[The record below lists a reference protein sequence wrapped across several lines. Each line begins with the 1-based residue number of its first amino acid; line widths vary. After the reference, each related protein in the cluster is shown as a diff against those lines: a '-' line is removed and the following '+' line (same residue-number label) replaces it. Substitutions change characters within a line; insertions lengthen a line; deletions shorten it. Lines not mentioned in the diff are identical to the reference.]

1 MQVGSEGGG
10 QSQDFDLNLAPIID
24 CFTVLITFMLAS
36 ASFLAVGVFDS
47 GAAADGAAATDQ
59 KPAAI
64 RVDAE
69 LTPKKEIVLRVEG
82 RTKFTKSLAAKDG
95 DWNFPALVA
104 EVSELRRN
112 WPDTQ
117 GMILNADNEVQYG
130 EVVRAMEALK
140 THIPAVLLRGL

>member
-36 ASFLAVGVFDS
+36 ASFLAVGIFDS
-47 GAAADGAAATDQ
+47 GPAADAAASNDQ
-59 KPAAI
+59 KPASI

-69 LTPKKEIVLRVEG
+69 LTPKKDIVLRVEG
-82 RTKFTKSLAAKDG
+82 RAKFTKSLAAKDG

-104 EVSELRRN
+104 EVSELRKN
-112 WPDTQ
+112 WPDTK

>member
-1 MQVGSEGGG
+1 MNVGSQGGA
-10 QSQDFDLNLAPIID
+10 SQDFDLNLAPIID

-47 GAAADGAAATDQ
+47 GAAAEGSAPNDQ
-59 KPAAI
+59 LPASI

-69 LTPKKEIVLRVEG
+69 LTPKKDIVLHVDG
-82 RTKFTKSLAAKDG
+82 KTKFTKRLAATDG
-95 DWNFPALVA
+95 DWNFAALVA
-104 EVSELRRN
+104 EVSTLRKSY
-112 WPDTQ
+112 PDTK

>member
-1 MQVGSEGGG
+1 MSISVAIIFFSSFVG
-10 QSQDFDLNLAPIID
+10 DFN
-24 CFTVLITFMLAS
+24 S
-36 ASFLAVGVFDS
+36 AIGMIFCNSNRYRTYDRFSSLKTSACPSRPAGSSIFVS
-47 GAAADGAAATDQ
+47 G
-59 KPAAI
+59 KPNW
-64 RVDAE
+64 
-69 LTPKKEIVLRVEG
+69 
-82 RTKFTKSLAAKDG
+82 FTKSLVAKDG

-104 EVSELRRN
+104 EVTELRRS

>member
-1 MQVGSEGGG
+1 MNAGSEVGGR
-10 QSQDFDLNLAPIID
+10 SQDFDLNLAPIID

-36 ASFLAVGVFDS
+36 ASFLAIGVFDS
-47 GAAADGAAATDQ
+47 GAAADGSAANSST
-59 KPAAI
+59 PPSI

-82 RTKFTKSLAAKDG
+82 RAKFTKSLPAKDN
-95 DWNFPALVA
+95 DWNFAALVA
-104 EVSELRRN
+104 EVSELKRS

-130 EVVRAMEALK
+130 EVVRAMESLK
-140 THIPAVLLRGL
+140 GHIPAVLLRGL